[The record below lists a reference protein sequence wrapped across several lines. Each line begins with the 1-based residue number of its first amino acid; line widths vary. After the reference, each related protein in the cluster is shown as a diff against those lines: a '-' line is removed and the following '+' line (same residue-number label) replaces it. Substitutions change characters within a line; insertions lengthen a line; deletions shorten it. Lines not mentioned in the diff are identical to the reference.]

1 LFLNCFFDK
10 YVCGCLIL
18 DFIKTNELNAE
29 LIKFPTDVSIEKVLF
44 QTKSNISSYA
54 RASVFVDEKMDFFIV
69 IGIASEKIGISEA
82 EDLFDKNLEEIDS
95 SEVLKLT
102 GFEKEYF
109 PPISILGAKVIFT
122 KLAEK
127 QKKLIFEL
135 SPREFLVID
144 ILSIKKSQELSD
156 YFFEEK

>member
-1 LFLNCFFDK
+1 MFLNCFFDK
-10 YVCGCLIL
+10 FVCGCLIL

-29 LIKFPTDVSIEKVLF
+29 LIKFPTDVSIDKVLF

-54 RASVFVDEKMDFFIV
+54 RASVFVDEKIDFFIV
-69 IGIASEKIGISEA
+69 IGIASEKIGIGEA

-109 PPISILGAKVIFT
+109 PPISILGAKVTFT
-122 KLAEK
+122 KTAEK
-127 QKKLIFEL
+127 QKKLVFEL

-144 ILSIKKSQELSD
+144 IVSIRKSQELSD

>member
-1 LFLNCFFDK
+1 MFLNCFFDK